1 MLTQRLKGR
10 MMEIIS
16 RDKIESK
23 KKDIKSIFSN
33 YWFIVP
39 EYQRSYVWDTE
50 NVNDLLDDL
59 YFAFSNKR
67 YNEYF
72 LGSLVLKRTEQA
84 SYDEYEVLDGQQR
97 LTTFLLMMAVI
108 RDLTIDDKLKE
119 ITQKRIYQEE
129 NEYDAIPERIRI
141 VYKIRDDVES
151 FIKEYVL
158 QENGTLSDDLTQL
171 INSKNISISNMVK
184 AIVTMK
190 DYFLQIDNLEEFS
203 KFFPLKGIFISVSTT
218 NREDA
223 FRMFTILNN
232 RGTPLTNADILKS
245 MNIGAIV
252 DKDENRKFAKI
263 WESVEGDL
271 GDDFDRFLSFIRTI
285 FVKEKARVNLL
296 EEFKENIYKKNLLK
310 VGQETINLMKDY
322 KNIYDSLIK
331 FENINISNDYKNLIT
346 IMRIGLQSEDWIPP
360 LMYYYKKFGTDNLI
374 EFLEKLEYK
383 FSTDWILQK
392 YPTERI
398 ENMNKILKSIN
409 SASNSGDVIIDND
422 LFYVDNDSLANI
434 LDQNVYGRRFARY
447 ILLKY
452 EYLISDNTVH
462 LSDYKT
468 ISVEH
473 ILPQQ
478 PRPDSQWVR
487 DFPEDLREVW
497 THKLSNL
504 VLISKRKNSTLSNLD
519 FDEKKRRYLQNRI
532 DVFNGSKIFIHQNN
546 QWTVKEV
553 TIRQE
558 EMLNKLM
565 AT

>member
-1 MLTQRLKGR
+1 MITQRLKGR
-10 MMEIIS
+10 IMELIS

-39 EYQRSYVWDTE
+39 EYQRSYVWSTD

-67 YNEYF
+67 SNEYF
-72 LGSLVLKRTEQA
+72 LGSLVLKRTDQTN
-84 SYDEYEVLDGQQR
+84 YDEYEVLDGQQR

-108 RDLTIDDKLKE
+108 RDLTTDDKLKE

-151 FIKEYVL
+151 FIKRYVL

-263 WESVEGDL
+263 WEIIEGDL

-296 EEFKENIYKKNLLK
+296 EEFEKNIYKKNLLK
-310 VGQETINLMKDY
+310 EGQETINLMNDY
-322 KNIYDSLIK
+322 KKIYDSLTK
-331 FENINISNDYKNLIT
+331 FESINISNDYKNLIT
-346 IMRIGLQSEDWIPP
+346 IMRIGLPSEDWIPP
-360 LMYYYKKFGTDNLI
+360 LMYYYKKFGTDNLV

-383 FSTDWILQK
+383 FSADWILQK

-398 ENMNKILKSIN
+398 ENMNKILKSID
-409 SASNSGDVIIDND
+409 SASNSGDIIINND
-422 LFYVDNDSLANI
+422 LFYVNNDSLANI

-473 ILPQQ
+473 ILPQH
-478 PRPDSQWVR
+478 PRLDSQWEQ

-504 VLISKRKNSTLSNLD
+504 VLISKRKNSKLSNLD
-519 FDEKKRRYLQNRI
+519 FDEKKRRYLQSRI
-532 DVFNGSKIFIHQNN
+532 DVFNGSKIFIQQNN
-546 QWTVKEV
+546 QWTVNELE
-553 TIRQE
+553 TRQE
-558 EMLNKLM
+558 EMLNKLV
-565 AT
+565 

>member
-1 MLTQRLKGR
+1 MQNSG
-10 MMEIIS
+10 
-16 RDKIESK
+16 
-23 KKDIKSIFSN
+23 IKSIFSN

-72 LGSLVLKRTEQA
+72 LGSLVLKRTDQTN
-84 SYDEYEVLDGQQR
+84 YDEYEVLDGQQR

-296 EEFKENIYKKNLLK
+296 EEFEENIYKKNLLK

>member
-1 MLTQRLKGR
+1 MQNSG
-10 MMEIIS
+10 
-16 RDKIESK
+16 
-23 KKDIKSIFSN
+23 IKSIFSN

-72 LGSLVLKRTEQA
+72 LGSLVLKRTDQTN
-84 SYDEYEVLDGQQR
+84 YDEYEVLDGQQR

-296 EEFKENIYKKNLLK
+296 EEFEENIYKKNLLK

-360 LMYYYKKFGTDNLI
+360 LMSYYKKFGTDNLI

>member
-1 MLTQRLKGR
+1 
-10 MMEIIS
+10 MELIS
-16 RDKIESK
+16 RDKIESRK
-23 KKDIKSIFSN
+23 IDIKSIFSN
-33 YWFIVP
+33 LWFIVP

-59 YFAFSNKR
+59 YFAFTNKR
-67 YNEYF
+67 SYEYF
-72 LGSLVLKRTEQA
+72 LGSLVLKRTDQTG
-84 SYDEYEVLDGQQR
+84 YDEYEILDGQQR

-108 RDLTIDDKLKE
+108 RDLTIDDKLKK
-119 ITQKRIYQEE
+119 IAQKRIYQEE

-151 FIKEYVL
+151 FIKEYIL
-158 QENGTLSDDLTQL
+158 QKNGTLSDDLTQL
-171 INSKNISISNMVK
+171 TNNKNISISNMAS
-184 AIVTMK
+184 AIITTK
-190 DYFLQIDNLEEFS
+190 DFFSKIDDLEEFS

-218 NREDA
+218 NSEDA

-252 DKDENRKFAKI
+252 DKDENRKFATI
-263 WESVEGDL
+263 WENIEGDL
-271 GDDFDRFLSFIRTI
+271 GDAFDRFLSFIRTI

-296 EEFKENIYKKNLLK
+296 EEFKENIYRKNLLNEGK
-310 VGQETINLMKDY
+310 ETINLMEDY
-322 KNIYDSLIK
+322 KKIYDSLIK

-346 IMRIGLQSEDWIPP
+346 IMSIGLPSEDWIPP
-360 LMYYYKKFGTDNLI
+360 LMYYYKKFGTDNLV

-473 ILPQQ
+473 ILPQN
-478 PRPDSQWVR
+478 PSEDSQWKR
-487 DFPEDLREVW
+487 DFPEDLKEIW
-497 THKLSNL
+497 THKLGNL
-504 VLISKRKNSTLSNLD
+504 VLISKRKNVKLSNLD
-519 FDEKKRRYLQNRI
+519 FIEKKRRYLQNRI

-546 QWTVKEV
+546 QWTANELE
-553 TIRQE
+553 TRQK
-558 EMLNKLM
+558 EMLNKLI
-565 AT
+565 A